1 MTSQRANILAH
12 VSHFLFAG
20 GVAFEIRTKQRSQ
33 NIATRP
39 ACRHSS
45 TWQTSMFLMSFSRN
59 TRVSRSTFSIAKVR
73 GGMKWKIEY

>member
-33 NIATRP
+33 NIATRT
-39 ACRHSS
+39 CMSS
-45 TWQTSMFLMSFSRN
+45 FQHLTDIDVSHVILEEYSSFEVN
-59 TRVSRSTFSIAKVR
+59 I
-73 GGMKWKIEY
+73 